1 MQGTEGE
8 LAVEDQIVS
17 GQTIPELGSPATLVD
32 SQVRIETSAGL
43 RIVDLIVKL
52 PTGELRALEVK
63 TGGASRKL
71 EQIEG
76 DIALEL
82 EGGMVTGSQR
92 GLIPKGKIEPIKTVV
107 IQR

>member
-1 MQGTEGE
+1 
-8 LAVEDQIVS
+8 
-17 GQTIPELGSPATLVD
+17 
-32 SQVRIETSAGL
+32 
-43 RIVDLIVKL
+43 
-52 PTGELRALEVK
+52 VK